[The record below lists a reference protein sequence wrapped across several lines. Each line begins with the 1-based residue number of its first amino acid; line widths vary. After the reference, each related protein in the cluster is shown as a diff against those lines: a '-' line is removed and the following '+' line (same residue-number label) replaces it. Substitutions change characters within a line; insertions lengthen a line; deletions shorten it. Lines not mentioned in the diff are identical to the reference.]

1 MANAIVVVESKL
13 ADVAQKKNVAA
24 NTHVGEAET
33 CIVTTEDMLQ
43 HTQEALASAAK
54 RIAYPN
60 RKIWKIEAEERIC
73 EFLACV
79 NELN

>member
-13 ADVAQKKNVAA
+13 ADVEQKKNVAA

-54 RIAYPN
+54 RIAYLESKLEDLEN
-60 RKIWKIEAEERIC
+60 RGRRKN
-73 EFLACV
+73 L
-79 NELN
+79 